1 MGSVTGSEVR
11 KLSDEEI
18 VKWIGDL
25 RREMD
30 DLRVQQV
37 TQKIED
43 NSRFRKNRRELAR
56 LLTEQTARRRRQET
70 TDR

>member
-1 MGSVTGSEVR
+1 MTGSEVR

-43 NSRFRKNRRELAR
+43 NSRFRKNRRDLAR

-70 TDR
+70 SDR

>member
-1 MGSVTGSEVR
+1 MTGSEVR

-18 VKWIGDL
+18 VKSIGDL

-30 DLRVQQV
+30 DLRMQQV

-43 NSRFRKNRRELAR
+43 NSRFRKNRRDLAR
-56 LLTEQTARRRRQET
+56 LLTEQTVRRRPQET
-70 TDR
+70 SDR

>member
-1 MGSVTGSEVR
+1 MTGSEVR

-43 NSRFRKNRRELAR
+43 NSRFRKNRRDLAR
-56 LLTEQTARRRRQET
+56 LLTEQTARRRQET
-70 TDR
+70 SDR

>member
-1 MGSVTGSEVR
+1 MTGSEVR

-18 VKWIGDL
+18 IKWIGDL

-70 TDR
+70 SDQ

>member
-1 MGSVTGSEVR
+1 MTGSEVR

-56 LLTEQTARRRRQET
+56 LLTEQTVRRRRQET
-70 TDR
+70 REQ

>member
-1 MGSVTGSEVR
+1 MTGSEVR

>member
-1 MGSVTGSEVR
+1 VTGSEVR

-70 TDR
+70 SDS

>member
-1 MGSVTGSEVR
+1 MTGSEVR

-70 TDR
+70 SDR